1 MMRIFFSLLILV
13 HGLIHLM
20 GFAKAFQ
27 LASLNQITIPV
38 SRFSGLIW
46 LLTALLLILA
56 AALFL
61 FRVNTWWIPGSLGL
75 LLSVSLILNHWTDS
89 KWGMIPNLIL
99 LVALFVN
106 IGGYCLKY
114 RFAKDTRQSLSNMD
128 TRPGDALMLEDLAG
142 LPIAVRNYIIYSG
155 SVGKPRIQSF
165 RAILDA
171 QIRQDSVAAWIPL
184 KIEQYNVI
192 DPLTRLFYMNG
203 KMKGLPVAGY
213 HRFKD
218 GHAFMDIRL
227 FSLFRVQ
234 YQEGWEMDIAE
245 TVTFF
250 NDLCILAPGALV
262 SKKIKWEEI
271 GPQRVKAIYTEKG
284 IRIQAI
290 LFFNEQNQLI
300 SFESDD
306 RYYLSKETGP
316 QKVKWVT
323 PVSDYKDYHGY
334 RLASRGEAV
343 WHFPEGPLSYIRVD
357 LRDIRYNSPYL
368 SISGKGL

>member
-1 MMRIFFSLLILV
+1 MMRILIFLLILV
-13 HGLIHLM
+13 HGLIHLI

-27 LASLNQITIPV
+27 LAGLNQITIPV
-38 SRFSGLIW
+38 SRLSGLVW
-46 LLTALLLILA
+46 LLTALFLILA
-56 AALFL
+56 AALYL
-61 FRVNTWWIPGSLGL
+61 FQVKTWWIPGVLGV
-75 LLSVSLILNHWTDS
+75 LLSVILVLNYWTDS

-99 LVALFVN
+99 LVVLFVN
-106 IGGYCLKY
+106 IGGYYFKY
-114 RFAKDTRQSLSNMD
+114 RFVKDARQSLSNMD
-128 TRPGDALMLEDLAG
+128 SRPEDALSLEELAG
-142 LPIAVRNYIIYSG
+142 LPAAVRNYIIYSG

-171 QIRQDSVAAWIPL
+171 QIRQDRVATWIAL
-184 KIEQYNVI
+184 RIEQYNRI

-203 KMKGLPVAGY
+203 KMKGLPVGGY
-213 HRFKD
+213 HRFKE
-218 GHAFMDIRL
+218 GHANMDIRL

-234 YQEGWEMDIAE
+234 YQEGKEMDIAE

-271 GPQRVKAIYTEKG
+271 DALRIKAIYTEDG
-284 IRIQAI
+284 IGIEAI
-290 LFFNEQNQLI
+290 LFFNEQHQLI

-306 RYYLSKETGP
+306 RYYSAKGTGP

-343 WHFPEGPLSYIRVD
+343 WHFPEGPLAYIRVD
-357 LRDIRYNSPYL
+357 LRDIRYNSPYQ
-368 SISGKGL
+368 SISRKGL

>member
-1 MMRIFFSLLILV
+1 MMRILIFLLILV
-13 HGLIHLM
+13 HGLIHLI

-27 LASLNQITIPV
+27 LASLNQLTIPV
-38 SRFSGLIW
+38 SRLSGLVW

-56 AALFL
+56 TALYL
-61 FRVNTWWIPGSLGL
+61 FQVKTWWIPGVLGV
-75 LLSVSLILNHWTDS
+75 LLSVILVLNYWTDS

-99 LVALFVN
+99 LVVLFVN
-106 IGGYCLKY
+106 IGGYYFKY
-114 RFAKDTRQSLSNMD
+114 RFVKDARQSLSNLD
-128 TRPGDALMLEDLAG
+128 TRPEEALSLEELTG
-142 LPIAVRNYIIYSG
+142 LPAAVRNYIIYSG

-171 QIRQDSVAAWIPL
+171 QIRQDRVATWIAL
-184 KIEQYNVI
+184 RIEQYNRI

-213 HRFKD
+213 HRFKE
-218 GHAFMDIRL
+218 GHANMDIRL
-227 FSLFRVQ
+227 LSLFRVQ
-234 YQEGWEMDIAE
+234 YQEGKEMDIAE

-271 GPQRVKAIYTEKG
+271 DALRIKAIYTEDG
-284 IRIQAI
+284 IGIEAI
-290 LFFNEQNQLI
+290 LFFNEQHQLI

-306 RYYLSKETGP
+306 RYYSAKGTGP

-343 WHFPEGPLSYIRVD
+343 WHFPEGPLAYIRVE
-357 LRDIRYNSPYL
+357 LRDIRYNSPYQR
-368 SISGKGL
+368 ISRKGL

>member
-1 MMRIFFSLLILV
+1 MIRILIFLLILV

-27 LASLNQITIPV
+27 LASLQQLTIPV
-38 SRFSGLIW
+38 SRLSGLFW

-56 AALFL
+56 AALYL
-61 FRVNTWWIPGSLGL
+61 FQVNTWWIPGALGA
-75 LLSVSLILNHWTDS
+75 LSSVILILNYWTDS

-99 LVALFVN
+99 LAVLFVS
-106 IGGYCLKY
+106 IGGYYFKH
-114 RFAKDTRQSLSNMD
+114 RFVKDTRQSLLNMD
-128 TRPGDALMLEDLAG
+128 TSPRDALSLEDLAG
-142 LPIAVRNYIIYSG
+142 LPAAVRNYIIYSG

-171 QIRQDSVAAWIPL
+171 QIRQDRVAAWIPL
-184 KIEQYNVI
+184 KIEQYNVVE
-192 DPLTRLFYMNG
+192 PLTRLFYMNG
-203 KMKGLPVAGY
+203 KMKGLPVAGF

-218 GHAFMDIRL
+218 GHANMDIRL

-234 YQEGWEMDIAE
+234 YQEGREMNIAE

-262 SKKIKWEEI
+262 SNKIEWEEI
-271 GPQRVKAIYTEKG
+271 DAKRVKAIYTEKG

-290 LFFNEQNQLI
+290 LFFNEIGQLI

-306 RYYLSKETGP
+306 RYYLSAENGP
-316 QKVKWVT
+316 QRVKWVT
-323 PVSDYKDYHGY
+323 PVSDYKDFQGY

-343 WHFPEGPLSYIRVD
+343 WHFPEGPLTYIRVD
-357 LRDIRYNSPYL
+357 LTDIRYNTPYL
-368 SISGKGL
+368 NISGKGL